1 MLSPMD
7 IRDKSFTVKMRGFD
21 QDQVNDFLDQIIAD
35 YESTMNELEET
46 KKKLKV
52 ADAKAQEYE
61 GMKNAMNQAILVA
74 QEAADKLKK
83 KSEEDAAKVQKD
95 AEDNAE
101 KLLSDASAK
110 SNRILSDASEQSRQL
125 AIQTDDLKK
134 NARDFREHIAA
145 LLQAELE
152 AVQSNA
158 WTKVLGKRDEPADD
172 SASESVTDSK
182 SNTQNSQTPLD
193 SEGADSL
200 NSDSD
205 ANVSSETAPKGPEP
219 TDQGVTEIVFP
230 DEPSNPMKNTR

>member
-35 YESTMNELEET
+35 YESTLNELEDT
-46 KKKLKV
+46 KKKLK
-52 ADAKAQEYE
+52 ASEDKAQEYE

-74 QEAADKLKK
+74 QEAADKLKQQ
-83 KSEEDAAKVQKD
+83 SEEDAAKVQKD

-101 KLLSDASAK
+101 KLLSDASEK

-125 AIQTDDLKK
+125 AIQTEDLKK
-134 NARDFREHIAA
+134 NARDFREHLAA
-145 LLQAELE
+145 LLSAELE

-158 WTKVLGKRDEPADD
+158 WTEVLGKRDEAEKTSN
-172 SASESVTDSK
+172 SASDSES
-182 SNTQNSQTPLD
+182 NAQNSQSPLD

-200 NSDSD
+200 NSDSG
-205 ANVSSETAPKGPEP
+205 ANVSSETAPQGPEP

-230 DEPSNPMKNTR
+230 DGPMSK